1 MLFEISGRKHD
12 LSLSRKETCR
22 MLLIYTP
29 EVTKNFFSQEKFGP
43 NPLAVI
49 RACQSK
55 QWQQLTNTAASGV
68 SVNQRRTFLGEREKE
83 FFLQFFTSS
92 QKKNPIF
99 LSNLNTPD

>member
-1 MLFEISGRKHD
+1 MLFEISGRKHYLG
-12 LSLSRKETCR
+12 LSGRETCR

-55 QWQQLTNTAASGV
+55 QWQH
-68 SVNQRRTFLGEREKE
+68 
-83 FFLQFFTSS
+83 S
-92 QKKNPIF
+92 QT
-99 LSNLNTPD
+99 LLLAVYQ

>member
-1 MLFEISGRKHD
+1 
-12 LSLSRKETCR
+12 

-68 SVNQRRTFLGEREKE
+68 SVNQRRTFWGEREKE
-83 FFLQFFTSS
+83 FFLQFFYMEL
-92 QKKNPIF
+92 KEEP
-99 LSNLNTPD
+99 NLLV

>member
-1 MLFEISGRKHD
+1 MLFEISGRKHY
-12 LSLSRKETCR
+12 LGLNGKETCR

-68 SVNQRRTFLGEREKE
+68 SVNQRRTFLGREKKS
-83 FFLQFFTSS
+83 FSSSFFTWS
-92 QKKNPIF
+92 
-99 LSNLNTPD
+99 

>member
-1 MLFEISGRKHD
+1 MLFEISGRKHYLG
-12 LSLSRKETCR
+12 LSGRETCR

-68 SVNQRRTFLGEREKE
+68 SVNQRRTFWGERKRV
-83 FFLQFFTSS
+83 FPPVFFTWS
-92 QKKNPIF
+92 
-99 LSNLNTPD
+99 